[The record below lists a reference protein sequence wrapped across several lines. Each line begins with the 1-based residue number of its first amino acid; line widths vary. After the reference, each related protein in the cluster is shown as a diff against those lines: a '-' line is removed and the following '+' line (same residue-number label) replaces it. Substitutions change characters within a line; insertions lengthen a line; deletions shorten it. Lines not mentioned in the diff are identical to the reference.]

1 MTKRLLEFAERVFTA
16 ILSGLACL
24 GSFILIWV
32 LLMVFAQ
39 EEPQLENAGIILFLS
54 MLAIHLIN
62 SGISYF
68 RSLLWEEELDELI
81 REGSKTE
88 QEIEA
93 DRLYKHLEV
102 E

>member
-39 EEPQLENAGIILFLS
+39 EEPQLEHAGIILFLS

>member
-32 LLMVFAQ
+32 LLRVFAQ

-93 DRLYKHLEV
+93 DKLYEHLEV